1 MFRSILLMVLISHF
15 SFSPKT
21 PKDFVWKNRILI
33 IKSDEV
39 PVGFSTE
46 IHRLKMKD
54 RKLLIFQFDND
65 QLIWSNFQGEIEIPH
80 FLKKLTDKKEGHA
93 KWALIG
99 LDGCIKKTGE
109 GMPKPEEIYLVID
122 AMPMRLS
129 EINRASYVYL

>member
-1 MFRSILLMVLISHF
+1 MSYF
-15 SFSPKT
+15 SFPPKT

-54 RKLLIFQFDND
+54 RKLLVFQFGND
-65 QLIWSNFQGEIEIPH
+65 QLIWSNFQGEIESAQ
-80 FLKKLTDKKEGHA
+80 FLKQLTGKKEGHA
-93 KWALIG
+93 QWALIG
-99 LDGCIKKTGE
+99 LDGGIKKTGE
-109 GMPKPEEIYLVID
+109 GIPKPEEIYPVID

-129 EINRASYVYL
+129 EINRASNVYL